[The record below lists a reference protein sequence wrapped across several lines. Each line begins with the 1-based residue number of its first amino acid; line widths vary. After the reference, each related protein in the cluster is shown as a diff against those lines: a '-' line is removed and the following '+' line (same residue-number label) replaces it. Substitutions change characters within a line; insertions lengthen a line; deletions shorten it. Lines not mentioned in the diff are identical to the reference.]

1 MDSAGSPPAT
11 AWTDQQPAIIST
23 RRSVPYLQNTA
34 FSRTENFSEVRV
46 ESRYI
51 AAGDGLTLHVVDYG
65 GDGSPLLLV
74 HGTGL
79 VAQVWGVMVPL
90 LTPRFRVYALDR
102 KGHGDS
108 DKPADGYQLE
118 QSALEYAAV
127 VEQIGGDGWSAI
139 GHSSG
144 GSSLGLTAARHPSL
158 FRRVAMVDPIIFPS
172 RIRAPDALAGAHS
185 MAQRTRQRRVD
196 WPSSQ
201 AMFDDLATKRAF
213 RTWLPEALWDYIQ
226 YGAEIGEDGSVR
238 LKCPPEIE
246 ARMYGH
252 ASDLDL
258 FEEFARIPA
267 PTLIIRGG
275 QTDRL
280 PRESVERAVASNAMI
295 QLVEMPNLSHFASM
309 EDPAA
314 VARICVDFLT
324 AP

>member
-1 MDSAGSPPAT
+1 
-11 AWTDQQPAIIST
+11 
-23 RRSVPYLQNTA
+23 
-34 FSRTENFSEVRV
+34 V

-65 GDGSPLLLV
+65 GDGPPLLLV

-79 VAQVWGVMVPL
+79 VAQVWGVMVPN
-90 LTPRFRVYALDR
+90 LTPRFRVFALDR

-108 DKPADGYQLE
+108 DKPEDGYQLE
-118 QSALEYAAV
+118 QSAPEYAAV
-127 VEQIGGDGWSAI
+127 VEQIGGDGWTAI

-144 GSSLGLTAARHPSL
+144 GTSLGLTAVRRPDL

-172 RIRAPDALAGAHS
+172 RIRAPDALAGAQS
-185 MAQRTRQRRVD
+185 MAQRTRQRRAH
-196 WPSSQ
+196 WPSGQ

-213 RTWLPEALWDYIQ
+213 RTWQPEALWDYVQ
-226 YGAEIGEDGSVR
+226 YGAEIGEDGSIR
-238 LKCPPEIE
+238 LKCPPDIE
-246 ARMYGH
+246 SRMYGH

-258 FEEFARIPA
+258 FDEFAQIPV

-280 PRESVERAVASNAMI
+280 PRENVERTVASNAKLR
-295 QLVEMPNLSHFASM
+295 LVEMPDLSHFASM
-309 EDPAA
+309 EDPAE
-314 VARICVDFLT
+314 VARLCKDFLT